1 MLQAQTAMPRP
12 IAAPKAQPKPEL
24 RHAFGRF
31 ATGIAVITTLD
42 DDGRPYGLTVNS
54 FASVSMAPPM
64 ISWNV
69 IRGSTAHA
77 TIARA
82 GRFVVNVLA
91 THQRDIAQKMT
102 GPIEHR
108 FAGVPYHASS
118 SGLPVI
124 GDTLATF
131 ECETH
136 SMITAGDH
144 DIVLGTVKQ
153 FEHRDGRPL
162 VYWRGGYATAMACD
176 ADHQNTAVRST

>member
-1 MLQAQTAMPRP
+1 MQSATTVTSISALAP
-12 IAAPKAQPKPEL
+12 ISQLKPEL

-42 DDGRPYGLTVNS
+42 EHGKPYGLTINS
-54 FASVSMAPPM
+54 FASVSMDPPM

-69 IRGSTAHA
+69 IRGSNAHK

-82 GRFVVNVLA
+82 GSFVVNILA
-91 THQRDIAQKMT
+91 RPQLDIAQQMT
-102 GPIEHR
+102 GSLEHR
-108 FAGVPYHASS
+108 FAGVPYYSSS

-124 GDTLATF
+124 SDTLATF
-131 ECETH
+131 ECDTH

-153 FEHRDGRPL
+153 FEHRDGHPL
-162 VYWRGGYATAMACD
+162 VYWRGGYTTATACEAG
-176 ADHQNTAVRST
+176 H

>member
-1 MLQAQTAMPRP
+1 MLQAQTATPFP
-12 IAAPKAQPKPEL
+12 VPPAQPKPEL

-42 DDGRPYGLTVNS
+42 GDGRPYGLTVNS
-54 FASVSMAPPM
+54 FASVSMDPPM

-82 GRFVVNVLA
+82 GRFVVNILA
-91 THQRDIAQKMT
+91 KSQRHVAQQMT

-108 FAGVPYHASS
+108 FAGVPYHPSS

-131 ECETH
+131 ECDTY
-136 SMITAGDH
+136 SMIAAGDH

-153 FEHRDGRPL
+153 FEHREGRPL
-162 VYWRGGYATAMACD
+162 VYWGGGYATATACD
-176 ADHQNTAVRST
+176 AGLQGNPLRST